1 MKYSSLFFLFFILTV
16 ACSSDPSQSAF
27 PKRIPVD
34 NRVEHQVDEATILAA
49 QIEKTVQGAAE
60 IERKRTD
67 GSLSNY
73 VTRDGRAE
81 FVAESTTYYK
91 EEDKVT
97 PLKTTIIYLTGG
109 SANVY
114 WLADK
119 VVLLHKD
126 DYQYLF
132 KNSVLVATLKE
143 GTPTEVDENDKEA
156 AKKTLTIAQ
165 QIILS
170 PIPTNE

>member
-1 MKYSSLFFLFFILTV
+1 MRYSSLLFLFFIITI

-27 PKRIPVD
+27 PKKIPVD
-34 NRVEHQVDEATILAA
+34 NRAEHQVDETTVLNA
-49 QIEKTVQGAAE
+49 QIKKSVQTAAE
-60 IERKRTD
+60 IEAQRND

-73 VTRDGRAE
+73 VTRDGVAP

-91 EEDKVT
+91 EESKIT

-109 SANVY
+109 SSNVY

-119 VVLLHKD
+119 FVLLSKD

-132 KNSVLVATLKE
+132 KTGVLIASLQDGTL
-143 GTPTEVDENDKEA
+143 TEVGENEQEEA
-156 AKKTLTIAQ
+156 SKTLGIAQ
-165 QIILS
+165 KIIGT